1 MEYVEQVGRL
11 SEALT
16 FCLKTLPESISTTDI
31 NIALSVLIQTC
42 LSSNY
47 LSIGHKKVSF
57 TFDDTRPENV
67 CDKLLD
73 ENNLD
78 EFKTKKGTVDDQL
91 EDDINFKYVEETR

>member
-31 NIALSVLIQTC
+31 NIALSVLLQTC

-47 LSIGHKKVSF
+47 LSIGQKKVSF
-57 TFDDTRPENV
+57 TSNDTRPENV
-67 CDKLLD
+67 CDK
-73 ENNLD
+73 
-78 EFKTKKGTVDDQL
+78 
-91 EDDINFKYVEETR
+91 